1 LKIFVKNLLK
11 ETIRLIVLI
20 FVKGRIGR
28 YIESVIINSVVNR
41 CIPIVHKGLSLK
53 FYAPNDLC
61 RYRCTTFSTKE
72 PETLEWIDLMPRDSI
87 LWDIGANVGLYSI
100 YAAKKIN
107 AKVWAFEPS
116 VFNLNLLARNIFL
129 NELTNNICI
138 VPLPLSDKIGASKMH
153 MPSIESGGALST
165 FGELYGWD
173 GKPIL
178 QVFEFQTIG
187 VSMDDALKMLFISK
201 PDFIKM
207 DVDGIEHLIL
217 SGGQEVLNTV
227 KGVLIEINDA
237 FFQQSSES
245 QLLLKKAGLIFQAKR
260 QSAIVASST
269 LGFQNAYNQIWI
281 RP

>member
-1 LKIFVKNLLK
+1 MRIFIKNSLN
-11 ETIRLIVLI
+11 ETIRLIVLT

-28 YIESVIINSVVNR
+28 YIESVIIKLVMNR
-41 CIPIVHKGLSLK
+41 FITVMHEALSLK

-61 RYRCTTFSTKE
+61 RYRCETFSTKE

-87 LWDIGANVGLYSI
+87 LWDVGANIGLYSI

-116 VFNLNLLARNIFL
+116 VFNLNLLAQNIFL
-129 NELTNNICI
+129 NEATNNICI
-138 VPLPLSDKIGASKMH
+138 VPLPLSGKTGASKMH
-153 MPSIESGGALST
+153 MPSKESGGALST

-178 QVFEFQTIG
+178 QLFEFQTIG
-187 VSMDDALKMLFISK
+187 VSMDDALKMLPILK

-217 SGGQEVLNTV
+217 SGGKEVLSTV

-245 QLLLKKAGLIFQAKR
+245 QLLLKSAGLILKAKR

-269 LGFQNAYNQIWI
+269 LGFQNAFNQIWI